1 MGLID
6 LHMHT
11 TASDGTDL
19 PSEAVAK
26 AASLGLEAI
35 ALTDHDTAAG
45 VAEAS
50 AAGKELGVEVVPGIE
65 VSSDYRDNNIHIL
78 GYFIDPEA
86 PALWAVLEWIR
97 TERIAR
103 NEYVVNLL
111 ADDGFDISVEELRSL
126 YPEAVLGRPHMAE
139 LLMRKGYVSSVQ
151 EGFERYLGEGGKYY
165 LPKRRISMARAVE
178 TILGSGGLAVLA
190 HPLQYRYPREEVTE
204 MIEYAKSLGA
214 AAIEC
219 FYSEHSA
226 EDERWLLGMAER
238 YGMGVSGGSDYH
250 GTRKTHISM
259 GSGTNGNLAIPYEV
273 LERLKKLHRSPARPA
288 L

>member
-86 PALWAVLEWIR
+86 PALRTVLEWIR

-103 NEYVVNLL
+103 NE
-111 ADDGFDISVEELRSL
+111 
-126 YPEAVLGRPHMAE
+126 
-139 LLMRKGYVSSVQ
+139 
-151 EGFERYLGEGGKYY
+151 
-165 LPKRRISMARAVE
+165 
-178 TILGSGGLAVLA
+178 
-190 HPLQYRYPREEVTE
+190 
-204 MIEYAKSLGA
+204 
-214 AAIEC
+214 
-219 FYSEHSA
+219 
-226 EDERWLLGMAER
+226 
-238 YGMGVSGGSDYH
+238 
-250 GTRKTHISM
+250 
-259 GSGTNGNLAIPYEV
+259 
-273 LERLKKLHRSPARPA
+273 
-288 L
+288 

>member
-1 MGLID
+1 MGCID

-26 AASLGLEAI
+26 ARSLGLEAV

-45 VAEAS
+45 VDEALR
-50 AAGKELGVEVVPGIE
+50 AGEALGVEVVPGIE

-86 PALWAVLEWIR
+86 PALRAVLEWIR

-103 NEYVVNLL
+103 NESVVHLL
-111 ADDGFDISVEELRSL
+111 ADDGFDISVDELHSL

-139 LLMRKGYVSSVQ
+139 LLMKKGYVSSVQ
-151 EGFERYLGEGGKYY
+151 EGFDRYLGEGGKYY
-165 LPKRRISMARAVE
+165 MPKRRISMARAVE
-178 TILGSGGLAVLA
+178 TILASGGLAVLA
-190 HPLQYRYPREEVTE
+190 HPLQYRYPPDEVTE
-204 MIEYAKSLGA
+204 MIGYGKSLGIRA
-214 AAIEC
+214 LEC

-226 EDERWLLGMAER
+226 EDERWLLAQAER
-238 YGMGVSGGSDYH
+238 FGLGVSGGSDYH
-250 GTRKTHISM
+250 GTRKPWISM
-259 GSGTNGNLAIPYEV
+259 GSGTDNLAIPYSV
-273 LERLKKLHRSPARPA
+273 LEQLKKLRRSR
-288 L
+288 

>member
-45 VAEAS
+45 VAEAA

-86 PALWAVLEWIR
+86 PALRTVLEWIR

-111 ADDGFDISVEELRSL
+111 ADDGFDISVEELRRL

-139 LLMRKGYVSSVQ
+139 LLMRKGYVSSVR

-190 HPLQYRYPREEVTE
+190 HPLQYRYPRGEVTE

-226 EDERWLLGMAER
+226 EDERWLLGIAER

-259 GSGTNGNLAIPYEV
+259 GSGTNDNLAIPYEV
-273 LERLKKLHRSPARPA
+273 LERLKMLHRSSARPA
-288 L
+288 R